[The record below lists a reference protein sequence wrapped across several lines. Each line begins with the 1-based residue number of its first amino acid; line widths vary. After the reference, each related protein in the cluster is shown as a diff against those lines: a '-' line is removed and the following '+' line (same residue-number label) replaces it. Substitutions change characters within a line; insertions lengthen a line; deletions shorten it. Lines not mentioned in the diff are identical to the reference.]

1 MLRDQQRIQA
11 VFSQHHLKALV
22 ASTAENIRYLTDYDT
37 PALFI
42 YRYPGAYA
50 VALPDEDPV
59 LIIHVS
65 GLEYLVERPVTT
77 RNVRTAGTYFV
88 GRRGGAP
95 LSPAEERLQ
104 ALRASCPHSPSAEE
118 ALLAVLREAGADAG
132 AVGVDEQG
140 MAPATWRTLAQRLP
154 GATLVEAGTMLA
166 DIRRVKTPDEIALIR
181 EATAINER
189 AAARAFAAVRE
200 GIPERALEE
209 VFRSEIARAGSVP
222 GHWETTVG
230 SRSSGSFHAGP
241 YPVRP
246 GNLIRSDSSCRLR
259 GYWSDIGR
267 TRVLGVSRPEH
278 RRTYE
283 ALQIGQAATV
293 KAVRPGVRVGDLFAV
308 AVDTIRR
315 AGLPEYRRH
324 HVGHGIGLE
333 MYEAPLLAEGSDARL
348 EAGMVVNVETP
359 YYESGFGGFQVE
371 DTVLV
376 TETGAELLT
385 AADRSLATVGV
396 A

>member
-1 MLRDQQRIQA
+1 MLRDQRRIQA
-11 VFSQHHLKALV
+11 ALSEHHLRALV

-42 YRYPGAYA
+42 YRHPGAYA
-50 VALPDEDPV
+50 VALPDEEPV
-59 LIIHVS
+59 LIVPIS
-65 GLEYLVERPVTT
+65 GLEYLVERPATT
-77 RNVRTAGTYFV
+77 RDVRTAGAYFV
-88 GRRGGAP
+88 GRRAGAP

-104 ALRASCPHSPSAEE
+104 TLRASCPHYPSAEE
-118 ALLAVLREAGADAG
+118 AVRAVLHEAGADAG
-132 AVGVDEQG
+132 AVGIDEQG
-140 MAPATWRTLAQRLP
+140 MAPATWRTLAQWFP
-154 GATLVEAGTMLA
+154 AATLVEAATLFAG
-166 DIRRVKTPDEIALIR
+166 IRRVKTPDEIALVR

-189 AAARAFAAVRE
+189 AAALAFGAVRD
-200 GIPERALEE
+200 GIPESVLEE
-209 VFRSEIARAGSVP
+209 VFRSEVARAGAVL

-241 YPVRP
+241 YPARP
-246 GNLIRSDSSCRLR
+246 GDLIRSDSSCRLR

-283 ALQIGQAATV
+283 TLRIGQGAAV
-293 KAVRPGVRVGDLFAV
+293 QAIRPGVRAGDLFAI
-308 AVDTIRR
+308 AVDTIRQ

-348 EAGMVVNVETP
+348 QAGMVINVETP
-359 YYESGFGGFQVE
+359 FYEAGYGGFQVE

-376 TETGAELLT
+376 TESGGELLT
-385 AADRSLATVGV
+385 AADRSLAAAGV